1 MVSLINVAIAIMTPF
16 LQQTQK
22 ARSIIHLHENAKKIE
37 LLQSTL
43 EEYHDI
49 VNRQKFL
56 IQDLHTNN

>member
-22 ARSIIHLHENAKKIE
+22 ARWIIDLHENAKKIE

-49 VNRQKFL
+49 FNRQKFL